1 MLTIKEYSNLIGWQP
16 WTKHVI
22 SSEICVKLNFLWLMN
37 HKFNFTQISELMTF
51 SYKVQKTCFWAIF
64 AQWGLN
70 LAVTHNYVW
79 VPYIMLSSR
88 RNLWANSEK
97 TYGQTLFYRTLLAK
111 AGGHKKKQNKK
122 KRTKNN
128 NNNPGQSWLRNNWY

>member
-1 MLTIKEYSNLIGWQP
+1 M
-16 WTKHVI
+16 
-22 SSEICVKLNFLWLMN
+22 
-37 HKFNFTQISELMTF
+37 F

-122 KRTKNN
+122 KEQKTTTTTLDS
-128 NNNPGQSWLRNNWY
+128 PDFVTTDTSSASMGLGICI